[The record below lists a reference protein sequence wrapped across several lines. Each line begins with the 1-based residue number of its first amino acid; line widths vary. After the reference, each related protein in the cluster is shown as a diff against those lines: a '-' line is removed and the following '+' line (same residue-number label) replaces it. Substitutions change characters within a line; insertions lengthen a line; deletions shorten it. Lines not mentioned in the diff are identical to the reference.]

1 MDAVTQRVY
10 QPLFTLIYEQKDIT
24 HAITPYLIELSYR
37 DFLDGQADEVE
48 VSLEDT
54 DGAWL
59 YDWYPDAGD
68 GIELSLADEMGQ
80 MLPMGRFEITEIE
93 YRYPPSVISIKA
105 LSAGPSKARRT
116 NQPKPYTKTT
126 LAAII
131 REVAGRLNLSITGQ
145 IRDVKIDSVT
155 QYQERD
161 MEFLARLAATF
172 GHSFKMVNE
181 TLVFYDNQALGDRDA
196 VARIDKTAVIEMSFK
211 DLIKDVPNEVTVSS
225 HNTKNNTTKTAK
237 KTVKPKRG
245 KGKKATT
252 DTLKITA
259 PNNATQDEVN
269 AMADAHAKKSE
280 DEQIAAEIS
289 LTGNP
294 LLVAGQVV
302 MLEQMGKFSGKYL
315 IKEAKHELSVSGYT
329 TDIELRM
336 LEYIDPMMSQTTQSP
351 NDEPSTESV

>member
-1 MDAVTQRVY
+1 MVAVTQTVY
-10 QPLFTLIYEQKDIT
+10 QPLFMLIYEQKDIT
-24 HAITPYLIELSYR
+24 HTITPYLIELSYR
-37 DFLDGQADEVE
+37 DFLDSQADEVE
-48 VSLEDT
+48 ISLEDT
-54 DGAWL
+54 DEAWL

-93 YRYPPSVISIKA
+93 YRYPPSVITIKA

-131 REVAGRLNLSITGQ
+131 REVAKRLNLSITGQ

-225 HNTKNNTTKTAK
+225 HNTKDNTTKTAK

-245 KGKKATT
+245 KRKKATT

-280 DEQIAAEIS
+280 DEQIAAEIT

-329 TDIELRM
+329 TDIEMRM
-336 LEYIDPMMSQTTQSP
+336 LEYMDPMAANPTQQ
-351 NDEPSTESV
+351 DQASTEPV